1 VKRELL
7 VKPEPPPQLNPVAK
21 VGNFV
26 RVVGKVRIVH
36 GSRQIMIVD
45 RIDLFMSITLLA
57 PTDGASFGRHMQ
69 FSK

>member
-1 VKRELL
+1 MKRELL
-7 VKPEPPPQLNPVAK
+7 VKPEPVPQLKPVAK

-36 GSRQIMIVD
+36 GSRQIIVD
-45 RIDLFMSITLLA
+45 RIGLFMITTLLA
-57 PTDGASFGRHMQ
+57 PTEGASLGRHMQ